1 MHESLLTSNLGPLFN
16 YTLVTS
22 RYDDSRLNGPKSGE
36 DVKGNDENL
45 FHFTQLVHSV
55 DNLDGEGDE
64 YACELSR
71 HSSQSQTV
79 DTNAGVR
86 EKHGW
91 WVMEMRERH
100 AETGVGT
107 VR

>member
-1 MHESLLTSNLGPLFN
+1 MKISSIF
-16 YTLVTS
+16 S
-22 RYDDSRLNGPKSGE
+22 
-36 DVKGNDENL
+36 
-45 FHFTQLVHSV
+45 QLVHSV
-55 DNLDGEGDE
+55 DNLEGEGDE
-64 YACELSR
+64 YAR
-71 HSSQSQTV
+71 MRAQQTQQTV
-79 DTNAGVR
+79 DTDAGVR

>member
-1 MHESLLTSNLGPLFN
+1 M
-16 YTLVTS
+16 
-22 RYDDSRLNGPKSGE
+22 
-36 DVKGNDENL
+36 
-45 FHFTQLVHSV
+45 
-55 DNLDGEGDE
+55 DNLEGEGDE

-107 VR
+107 VM